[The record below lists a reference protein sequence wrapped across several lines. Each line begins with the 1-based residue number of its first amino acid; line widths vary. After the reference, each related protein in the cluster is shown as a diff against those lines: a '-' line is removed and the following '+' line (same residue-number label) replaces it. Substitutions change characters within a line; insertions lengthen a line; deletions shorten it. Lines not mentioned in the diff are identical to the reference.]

1 MFWNVI
7 RWGGTLLV
15 TLLVLAAT
23 LLASQAEDSAAP
35 RQPAEEQAQPNKN
48 FNL

>member
-1 MFWNVI
+1 MFWNFI

-15 TLLVLAAT
+15 MLLALAAT
-23 LLASQAEDSAAP
+23 LLASHPEDAATAA
-35 RQPAEEQAQPNKN
+35 QPVDGQAQPNKN